1 MQGPCLSTA
10 MALSLLSQTRLLGSY
25 RPTSS
30 NRTSS
35 VPAVEHAQLVPRL
48 HGFNSAPIVHRHSTR
63 GRDLRIR
70 AIESPSDVAINVQ
83 NEEAS
88 AYTIID
94 VEGNRWGVA
103 NLLRICREPYDLLH
117 D

>member
-1 MQGPCLSTA
+1 M
-10 MALSLLSQTRLLGSY
+10 
-25 RPTSS
+25 
-30 NRTSS
+30 
-35 VPAVEHAQLVPRL
+35 
-48 HGFNSAPIVHRHSTR
+48 
-63 GRDLRIR
+63 RIR

-83 NEEAS
+83 NEEDS